1 MKRHFGLVSLFLSS
15 AVVAISTQPAYAAA
29 TIITEVE
36 ISSTAEGLALV
47 MATEAGNQ
55 PRIFTINLGNEFR
68 ADLVNTQLRL
78 PSGDRFFENN
88 PAPGVAS
95 VEIIPLDA
103 NSVRVSVTGTS
114 TAPVGEVRQSS
125 AIA

>member
-78 PSGDRFFENN
+78 PS
-88 PAPGVAS
+88 
-95 VEIIPLDA
+95 
-103 NSVRVSVTGTS
+103 
-114 TAPVGEVRQSS
+114 
-125 AIA
+125 AIAFLKIIQPLGLLRLRLFRLMLTASG